1 MNRYKTNS
9 KSNSILILENKLN
22 TIQSVYVNMN
32 YPIKL
37 DKLKLDYY
45 DYHGK
50 ECSYT
55 FDNEQDMNKFIKK
68 LNQYY
73 SNCSHHKMKYIIGL
87 LVVAIGLG
95 CYFGKGDVKN
105 NQTNILNTPEA
116 MTSTLMEQHGELKRQ
131 QSLFPIKPLFPN
143 NQVTPSNPIPE
154 TEEGVLT
161 NMVNKPVSQDVQT
174 QTNTGD
180 VNNTSESD
188 LLNKLHTIKQQAQ

>member
-9 KSNSILILENKLN
+9 KSNSILILENKSN
-22 TIQSVYVNMN
+22 TIQSVYINMN

-55 FDNEQDMNKFIKK
+55 FDNEQDMNKFVKK
-68 LNQYY
+68 LNKYY
-73 SNCSHHKMKYIIGL
+73 SNCSHNKMKYIIGL

-95 CYFGKGDVKN
+95 YYFGNGDTKN
-105 NQTNILNTPEA
+105 NQTNILNTLEDT
-116 MTSTLMEQHGELKRQ
+116 TSTLMEQHGELKRQ
-131 QSLFPIKPLFPN
+131 QSLFPIKPLFQN

-154 TEEGVLT
+154 LEEGVLT
-161 NMVNKPVSQDVQT
+161 NMVNKSTQETQT
-174 QTNTGD
+174 QNN
-180 VNNTSESD
+180 VENSNNTSESE

>member
-9 KSNSILILENKLN
+9 KSNSILILENKSN
-22 TIQSVYVNMN
+22 TIQSVYINMN

-55 FDNEQDMNKFIKK
+55 FDNEQDMNKFVKK
-68 LNQYY
+68 LNKYC
-73 SNCSHHKMKYIIGL
+73 SNCSHNKIKYIIGL
-87 LVVAIGLG
+87 LVVVIGLG
-95 CYFGKGDVKN
+95 YYFEKGDTKN
-105 NQTNILNTPEA
+105 NQTNILNTPEDI
-116 MTSTLMEQHGELKRQ
+116 TSTLMEQHGELKRQ
-131 QSLFPIKPLFPN
+131 QSLFQIKPLFQN

-154 TEEGVLT
+154 LEEGVLT
-161 NMVNKPVSQDVQT
+161 NMVNKSTQETQT
-174 QTNTGD
+174 QNN
-180 VNNTSESD
+180 VENSNNTSESE